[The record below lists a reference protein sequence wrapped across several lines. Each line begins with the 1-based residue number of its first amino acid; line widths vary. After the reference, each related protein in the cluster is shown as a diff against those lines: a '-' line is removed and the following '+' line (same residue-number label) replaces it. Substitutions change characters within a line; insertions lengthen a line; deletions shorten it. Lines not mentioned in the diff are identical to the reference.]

1 MGDFFSTFII
11 YETQR
16 KIARNDYFRESPVA
30 FIIIVII
37 IIVFGE
43 VAPAVLIQT
52 LKVKSLF
59 IPTYI
64 FKKLL

>member
-1 MGDFFSTFII
+1 VIFSTFII

-30 FIIIVII
+30 FIFIII
-37 IIVFGE
+37 IIVFRE
-43 VAPAVLIQT
+43 VVPAVLIQT

-59 IPTYI
+59 IPTYV
-64 FKKLL
+64 FKTLL

>member
-30 FIIIVII
+30 FIII
-37 IIVFGE
+37 IIVFRE

>member
-1 MGDFFSTFII
+1 MCYYGWFFSTFII

-30 FIIIVII
+30 FIII

-59 IPTYI
+59 ISTYI